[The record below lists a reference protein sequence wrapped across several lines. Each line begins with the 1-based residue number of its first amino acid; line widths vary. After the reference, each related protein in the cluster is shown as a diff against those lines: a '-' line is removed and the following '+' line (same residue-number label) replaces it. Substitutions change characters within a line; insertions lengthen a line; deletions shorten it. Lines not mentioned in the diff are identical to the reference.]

1 MGIRI
6 LPSSSGSARSALIT
20 VETAKDLRIDRNG
33 GRRKHARLEGRFMKT
48 VALLLAFVAGAC
60 AKQPRG
66 NAEPKSAAAAPARTA
81 PGKAAAPAAAAE
93 TERVRRAQVAGSW
106 YPGEKD
112 RLAAFVDQMLAEA
125 KPSKPLKTD
134 GKVMA
139 IISPHAGYR
148 FSGKAAAA
156 GYALLRGQDIR
167 RVIALAV
174 SHRFP
179 LRGVSVPEVTHF
191 ETPLGLIPLDGPAVA
206 RLRRSP
212 VVGAVERAENEEH
225 SLEMQLPLLQRVLPS
240 FTLVPVLVG
249 EMRDA
254 DYVELA
260 SVLTE
265 IVDAHTLV
273 VASSDFTHRGEN
285 YGYEVPAG
293 KGTIQ
298 ERLARVD
305 DGSVEQILKLS
316 RRGLLAHAEK
326 TGTTICGLHPIA
338 LLLELLSR
346 VPGVRGQVVSRYTS
360 GDVTSDWSSSVSY
373 IDVAF
378 WGKWPENPKLKAAR
392 AGGEKM
398 FPLSEDER
406 ATLLRLAR
414 ASLEASVRKGS
425 FDPAVKNA
433 IPVTPSLE
441 RKAGAFV
448 TLKCK
453 MADGARCVARG
464 GDLRGCIGTIEPVDS
479 VYNTVAERAASAAL
493 EDSRFPHTVGVAE
506 LPFVTIEIS
515 VLTPPQPVKGPQDI
529 VIGKHG
535 IILKTGWNSATFLP
549 QVAPEQGWDRETTL
563 RHLARKAG
571 LPEDAWKK
579 AEYRVYEAI
588 VFGEDE
594 HR

>member
-1 MGIRI
+1 M
-6 LPSSSGSARSALIT
+6 
-20 VETAKDLRIDRNG
+20 
-33 GRRKHARLEGRFMKT
+33 
-48 VALLLAFVAGAC
+48 LAFVAGAC
-60 AKQPRG
+60 AKQPAG
-66 NAEPKSAAAAPARTA
+66 NAAPKPVPVASAAPA
-81 PGKAAAPAAAAE
+81 PASD
-93 TERVRRAQVAGSW
+93 TKRVRRAQVAGSW

-112 RLAAFVDQMLAEA
+112 RLAAYLDQMLAET
-125 KPSKPLKTD
+125 KPPKLD

-139 IISPHAGYR
+139 LISPHAGYR
-148 FSGKAAAA
+148 FSGKAAAT

-167 RVIALAV
+167 RVVVLAI
-174 SHRFP
+174 SHHFP
-179 LRGVSVPEVTHF
+179 LRGASIPDVTYF
-191 ETPLGLIPLDGPAVA
+191 ETPLGLIPLDGAAVA
-206 RLRRSP
+206 RLRRSR
-212 VVGAVERAENEEH
+212 VVGAVEQAEIGEH
-225 SLEMQLPLLQRVLPS
+225 SLEMQLPLLQRVLPN
-240 FTLVPVLVG
+240 FTLVPMLIG
-249 EMRDA
+249 QMSDA
-254 DYVELA
+254 DYIELA
-260 SVLTE
+260 SALAE

-285 YGYEVPAG
+285 YGYEVPEG

-316 RRGLLAHAEK
+316 RRGLLAHADK

-346 VPGVRGQVVSRYTS
+346 YQGVRGHVIDRYTS
-360 GDVTSDWSSSVSY
+360 GDVTSDWSSSVTY
-373 IDVAF
+373 VDVAF
-378 WGKWPENPKLKAAR
+378 TGKWPENSKLEAAR

-398 FPLSEDER
+398 FPLSEEER

-425 FDPAVKNA
+425 FDPSVKNT
-433 IPVTPSLE
+433 ISKTESLQ

-453 MADGARCVARG
+453 MGDNGRCLGRG
-464 GDLRGCIGTIEPVDS
+464 EDLRGCIGTIEPSDS
-479 VYNTVAERAASAAL
+479 VYDTVAMRAASAAL
-493 EDSRFPHTVGVAE
+493 EDTRFPHTVSVAE
-506 LPFVTIEIS
+506 LPFITIEIS
-515 VLTPPQPVKGPQDI
+515 VLTPPQSVKGPEEI

-535 IILKTGWNSATFLP
+535 IILSVGWNRATFLP

-579 AEYRVYEAI
+579 AEYSVYEAI

>member
-1 MGIRI
+1 M
-6 LPSSSGSARSALIT
+6 
-20 VETAKDLRIDRNG
+20 
-33 GRRKHARLEGRFMKT
+33 
-48 VALLLAFVAGAC
+48 LAFVAGAC
-60 AKQPRG
+60 AKQPAG
-66 NAEPKSAAAAPARTA
+66 NAAPKPVPVASAAPA
-81 PGKAAAPAAAAE
+81 PASD
-93 TERVRRAQVAGSW
+93 TKRVRRAQVAGSW

-112 RLAAFVDQMLAEA
+112 RLAAYLDQMLAET
-125 KPSKPLKTD
+125 KPPKLD

-139 IISPHAGYR
+139 LISPHAGYR
-148 FSGKAAAA
+148 FSGKAAAT

-167 RVIALAV
+167 RVVVLAI
-174 SHRFP
+174 SHHFP
-179 LRGVSVPEVTHF
+179 LRGASIPDVTYF
-191 ETPLGLIPLDGPAVA
+191 ETPLGLIPLDGAAVA
-206 RLRRSP
+206 RLRRSR
-212 VVGAVERAENEEH
+212 VVGAVEQAEIGEH
-225 SLEMQLPLLQRVLPS
+225 SLEMQLPLLQRVLPN
-240 FTLVPVLVG
+240 FTLVPMLIG
-249 EMRDA
+249 QMSDA
-254 DYVELA
+254 DYIELA
-260 SVLTE
+260 SALAE

-285 YGYEVPAG
+285 YGYEVPEG

-316 RRGLLAHAEK
+316 RRGLLAHADK

-346 VPGVRGQVVSRYTS
+346 YQGVRGHVIDRYTS
-360 GDVTSDWSSSVSY
+360 GDVTSDWSSSVTY
-373 IDVAF
+373 VDVAF
-378 WGKWPENPKLKAAR
+378 TGKWPENSKLEAAR

-398 FPLSEDER
+398 FPLSEEER

-425 FDPAVKNA
+425 FDPSVKNT
-433 IPVTPSLE
+433 ISKTESLQ

-453 MADGARCVARG
+453 MGDNGRCLGRG
-464 GDLRGCIGTIEPVDS
+464 EDLRGCIGTIEPSDS
-479 VYNTVAERAASAAL
+479 VYDTVAMRAASAAL
-493 EDSRFPHTVGVAE
+493 EDTRFPHTVSVAE
-506 LPFVTIEIS
+506 LPFITIEIS
-515 VLTPPQPVKGPQDI
+515 VLTPPQAVKGPEEI

-535 IILKTGWNSATFLP
+535 IILSVGWNRATFLP

-563 RHLARKAG
+563 CHLARKAG

-579 AEYRVYEAI
+579 AEYSVYEAI